1 MASEKGGIPDGIHRE
16 EVKRVEVSAGGLVFK
31 KIGGQW
37 HVLVV
42 KNSRG
47 VWVFPKGHVEDG
59 EDIKVAA
66 EREVFEETGV
76 VAKAVKYAGSVRY
89 TYSVG
94 DSKVEKIVHFFV
106 MRYVS
111 GKPHPDKVENVS
123 ACFIPLT
130 KVHKLLSYENLWRV
144 YQKAMFDVIS
154 GSL

>member
-1 MASEKGGIPDGIHRE
+1 MAQEKGGIPDGIHRE

-59 EDIKVAA
+59 EDVRVAA
-66 EREVFEETGV
+66 EREVFEETGI
-76 VAKAVKYAGSVRY
+76 VARAVKYAGSVRY
-89 TYSVG
+89 AYPVEDG
-94 DSKVEKIVHFFV
+94 KVEKVVHFFV
-106 MRYVS
+106 MKYVS
-111 GKPHPDKVENVS
+111 GEPHPDRVENVS

-130 KVHKLLSYENLWRV
+130 KVHRFLSYENLWRV